1 MKNKIIIGLICFF
14 SVGCGKDLNKT
25 IVKDSEGNYYELEN
39 VCGDAYMLRYID
51 IKQLEKLE
59 KIK

>member
-1 MKNKIIIGLICFF
+1 MKNKLILALICFF
-14 SVGCGKDLNKT
+14 FGCGKDLNKT

-39 VCGDAYMLRYID
+39 VCGDAYMLRSID